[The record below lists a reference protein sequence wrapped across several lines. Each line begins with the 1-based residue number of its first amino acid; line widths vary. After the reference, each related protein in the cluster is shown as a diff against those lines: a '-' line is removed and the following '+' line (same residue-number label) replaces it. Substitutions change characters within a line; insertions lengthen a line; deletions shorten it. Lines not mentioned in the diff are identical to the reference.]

1 MLENS
6 IQNSTGI
13 ALAELMESPVK
24 TLAYSKETQR
34 VKIKDKMYVVVD
46 GICNPEVDDV
56 LGETSK
62 RKIVSF
68 SCDQDGKN
76 VAALSF
82 LQNRGYFFHVEFDP
96 CHRYDEIACARAK
109 ERLYLTTW

>member
-13 ALAELMESPVK
+13 ALAELMESPVE

-68 SCDQDGKN
+68 SCGQDGKN

-82 LQNRGYFFHVEFDP
+82 LQNRGYFFTLSSTHAIGTMKLP
-96 CHRYDEIACARAK
+96 ARELK
-109 ERLYLTTW
+109 RDYI